1 MDIEFHYYI
10 TFIIARKAG
19 FSATDSSVIA
29 YASQYT
35 DDNTYH
41 YCVNFTKRNQ
51 YLTPITQTMD
61 ITKPTEKRRA
71 IYPLFHFFPGDPASP
86 TAQRKDGRTH
96 SFNTTPDSKNARQ
109 MFDDALRSRNLYRIG
124 IAAHAFADTWAHQNF
139 CGLKDDFNA
148 ISSPSGI
155 FTPNIGHADAGH
167 NPDLVCHRWT
177 DNRLIAG
184 YEEIDNNQRFIE
196 AARRIYEQFRRLIDP
211 QVGSQDIEE
220 EWSAL
225 RVELV
230 DAMKIRL
237 TREVLSD
244 AHQKARIKAYQSICP
259 DMPEYDKDKWRHD
272 ALYKDTT
279 ELDIFD
285 RYWGKDNFFD
295 SPWYRFQEAAKEH
308 HDVSMG
314 ILEPLFP

>member
-1 MDIEFHYYI
+1 MNIEFHYYI
-10 TFIIARKAG
+10 TYILARKAG
-19 FSATDSSVIA
+19 LSAGDSAVIA

-41 YCVNFTKRNQ
+41 YCVNFAKRNQ

-71 IYPLFHFFPGDPASP
+71 IYPLFHFFPGGPASS
-86 TAQRKDGRTH
+86 TAQRKDGKTNT
-96 SFNTTPDSKNARQ
+96 FNTTPGSENARQ
-109 MFDDALRSRNLYRIG
+109 MFDNALRSKNLYRIG
-124 IAAHAFADTWAHQNF
+124 IATHVFADTWAHQNF
-139 CGLKDDFNA
+139 CGLKDRFNA
-148 ISSPSGI
+148 ISSASGI

-177 DNRLIAG
+177 DTRLIDE
-184 YEEIDNNQRFIE
+184 YEEIDNNQRFLE
-196 AARRIYEQFRRLIDP
+196 AAGRIYEQFRRYIDP
-211 QVGSQDIEE
+211 QVSSQNLDG

-225 RVELV
+225 SAELKN
-230 DAMKIRL
+230 AMNKQSPEKPL
-237 TREVLSD
+237 FDT
-244 AHQKARIKAYQSICP
+244 HQKTRIKAYQDICR

-272 ALYKDTT
+272 ALRKDAT

-285 RYWGKDNFFD
+285 RYWGKDDFFD
-295 SPWYRFQEAAKEH
+295 TPWYRFQEAAKEH

-314 ILEPLFP
+314 ILDPLFP